1 MSELLAGW
9 RRNAP
14 HAFSLALLLLL
25 WSTAWS
31 AFHSGRTTRSWWW
44 YSGNDSCQGF
54 AAQSESMRL
63 GAPIQ
68 TVVWPGATLATPYLY
83 LTAFSAKPEPPPLTP
98 ELTDSLLQRAVHFHW
113 SQSGIYGLA
122 LLGLVYALAV
132 TWGRSALIGFV
143 ASGLLATNQWFLWH
157 LFHVRAEV
165 PSLVFA
171 LLACWWAVGDR
182 PRSWPIG
189 RPVIFGALC
198 GLAVMSKI
206 QILPALPLC
215 LYLYASASKTSRRA
229 PDLGRQSSAIVMA
242 ASLCLLGI
250 VCMIRTPAIAS
261 GAYGLGAKPSQ
272 FAHVVAACSLV
283 GLATAVWVSRSS
295 TNRIGSMASS
305 AVFMASGAVLSLAG
319 ITLPILL
326 HGGLTAALVS
336 VNRIVFGTLT
346 YARYGLQLEAAGG
359 WGLNSSLVDRVTSFV
374 EFQKSSELI
383 TGSLVIWVGV
393 LIVGC
398 GFLTILSARLWASRP
413 GTTLD
418 ASPGTAWNRSRWS
431 LIAVLYITAVLCDIA
446 TTHRT
451 VSNTSFTFYHIFSL
465 TFYLLASAVAVA
477 TVSREI
483 PNAIRN
489 SRLALTSR
497 IAVTIIAATWFASSM
512 KASERM
518 RVWMKEE
525 GSAESYLPERGSS
538 TSVIWSVSPEFGART
553 SATFK
558 PLREFILARDAAQ
571 RAASQPKPP
580 AK

>member
-44 YSGNDSCQGF
+44 YSDNDSCQGF

-83 LTAFSAKPEPPPLTP
+83 LTVFSAKPGPPPLTP
-98 ELTDSLLQRAVHFHW
+98 ELTDSLMQRAVHFHW
-113 SQSGIYGLA
+113 SQSAIYGLA

-215 LYLYASASKTSRRA
+215 LYLYTSASKASTRA
-229 PDLGRQSSAIVMA
+229 PDSGRQSSAIVVA

-250 VCMIRTPAIAS
+250 ACMIRTPAIAS
-261 GAYGLGAKPSQ
+261 GAYGLGAMPSQ

-283 GLATAVWVSRSS
+283 GVATAVWVSRSS
-295 TNRIGSMASS
+295 ASRIGSMASS

-359 WGLNSSLVDRVTSFV
+359 WGLKSSLVDRVTSFV

-393 LIVGC
+393 LIAGC

-465 TFYLLASAVAVA
+465 VFYLLAASAAMGALVCGMPVELLNSRLTRTCSFILVLASAAGFAALMVTTHRMRAWSKEEDRPESYLREKGPTWKIQYVAPEFKDVIGQSEASLRNYVISRSAVAK
-477 TVSREI
+477 EG
-483 PNAIRN
+483 PK
-489 SRLALTSR
+489 
-497 IAVTIIAATWFASSM
+497 AA
-512 KASERM
+512 E
-518 RVWMKEE
+518 
-525 GSAESYLPERGSS
+525 
-538 TSVIWSVSPEFGART
+538 
-553 SATFK
+553 
-558 PLREFILARDAAQ
+558 
-571 RAASQPKPP
+571 QPK
-580 AK
+580 